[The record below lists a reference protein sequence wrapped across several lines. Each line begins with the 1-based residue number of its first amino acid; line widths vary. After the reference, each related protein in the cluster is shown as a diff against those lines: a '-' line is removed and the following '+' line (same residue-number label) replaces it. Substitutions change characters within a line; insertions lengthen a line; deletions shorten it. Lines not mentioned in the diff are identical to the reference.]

1 MTDDPLACLGICM
14 ILLLLGAAAAAF
26 GGAVSTV
33 SAGYVKKDVGE
44 DEERSAALIKILEE
58 PQRYLAPL
66 IFICH
71 FFLLCG
77 TAMAAAVY
85 MPLLAA
91 FLHNHWGAVSG
102 INGLAVIISV
112 AMVYLV
118 LILFCQF
125 PRELACRR
133 PEAWLSRAFAPLRLL
148 AALGRPGAKA
158 AAALCRMTGMDPSR
172 RADAAS
178 EEKIRQLVD
187 ISGETGLIEPTEREL
202 IENIFEFNNMTA
214 EDVMIHRKDMVMLY
228 ADDSH
233 EEIMATIRQSGLS
246 RFPVCGED
254 VDDIVGILRTREY
267 LLNLENDPP
276 RPLRE
281 LLAPAY
287 FVPESVPT
295 DVLFR
300 DMQKKKIHLAIVVD
314 EYGGTSGLITL
325 EDLLEEI
332 VGNIYDEYDPQEPKE
347 IVKLGDNL
355 WKVSGATALED
366 LQKDLNWH
374 YDYPEDEYETLGGFI
389 FSCLSEIP
397 ADGSKPEIEAAG
409 LHIQVEEVKDRRVEW
424 ALVSLAPCDK
434 KAPEA

>member
-1 MTDDPLACLGICM
+1 MVICL
-14 ILLLLGAAAAAF
+14 ILFLLGAAAAALS
-26 GGAVSTV
+26 GAVSAV
-33 SAGYVKKDVGE
+33 SAGYVKKEAGE
-44 DEERSAALIKILEE
+44 DEEKSAALVKIAEE
-58 PQRYLAPL
+58 PRRYLLPL
-66 IFICH
+66 FLVCQ

-77 TAMAAAVY
+77 IAVAAAAY
-85 MPLLAA
+85 GPRLAA
-91 FLHNHWGAVSG
+91 FLAARWPAASGGVRAAVTAAAA
-102 INGLAVIISV
+102 LA
-112 AMVYLV
+112 AYLL
-118 LILFCQF
+118 LILFYQF
-125 PRELACRR
+125 PQNLACRH
-133 PEAWLSRAFAPLRLL
+133 PEALLSRTFGPLRLL
-148 AALGRPGAKA
+148 AALGRPGTAA
-158 AAALCRMTGMDPSR
+158 AAALCRLTGYDPAR
-172 RADAAS
+172 QADAAS
-178 EEKIRQLVD
+178 EEKIRQMVD

-254 VDDIVGILRTREY
+254 VDDIIGILRTREY

-276 RPLRE
+276 RPLQE
-281 LLAPAY
+281 LLAAAY

-300 DMQKKKIHLAIVVD
+300 DMQKKKIHMAIVVD

-332 VGNIYDEYDPQEPKE
+332 VGNIYDEYDPQEQKD
-347 IVKLGDNL
+347 IVKLGENL
-355 WKVSGATALED
+355 WKVSGAAELEE
-366 LQKDLNWH
+366 LQKALNWH
-374 YDYPEDEYETLGGFI
+374 YEYPEDEYATLGGFI

-409 LHIQVEEVKDRRVEW
+409 LRIQVEEVKDRRVEW
-424 ALVSLAPCDK
+424 ALVSLAEAGQD
-434 KAPEA
+434 APEA